1 MNKPSLMTTLS
12 RYLLFGLVL
21 PFLIQ
26 YLIFYRFTPNY
37 NVKVFS
43 AESFT
48 KEYSHGVFRYRL
60 VGKHLQLWVYNQL
73 SSVKK
78 IREMKENPSY
88 ANRLN
93 YLDPD
98 VNETFYFSYFVTAVF
113 FSVLTALCLLLI
125 FDLRPLFQ
133 MTNPQKILYTSF
145 LMLFIGI
152 THFVITPYDTLSY
165 FLLTFGMLVF
175 LKFIQSGKFFFYPLL
190 CGVIIFATLNRE
202 SSLVIL
208 SFMATVYWGKNN
220 LFDFRW
226 IKKMI
231 VPAACFIITYAALR
245 MYLPGDHAFSDGI
258 FLWANLDVT
267 KISSLTGV
275 FFVLIILYIIFNLI
289 ALSSIQQSTCTR
301 GCTSEQARLNRSR
314 TAASLAPMYLLR
326 TSGPLT
332 LTKRMPAAATA
343 AATVCV
349 LPHPGGPYSS
359 TPVRS
364 RSGALRSATIRLSH
378 SQHP

>member
-275 FFVLIILYIIFNLI
+275 FFVLIILYIIFNLTTVPENKKLVSRFMLMATPYI
-289 ALSSIQQSTCTR
+289 LIILLVGIIIEYRLWVPVIIPAVLLSIINAPALS
-301 GCTSEQARLNRSR
+301 QALE
-314 TAASLAPMYLLR
+314 
-326 TSGPLT
+326 
-332 LTKRMPAAATA
+332 
-343 AATVCV
+343 
-349 LPHPGGPYSS
+349 
-359 TPVRS
+359 
-364 RSGALRSATIRLSH
+364 RSGKPEKAAFFTEKLAID
-378 SQHP
+378 